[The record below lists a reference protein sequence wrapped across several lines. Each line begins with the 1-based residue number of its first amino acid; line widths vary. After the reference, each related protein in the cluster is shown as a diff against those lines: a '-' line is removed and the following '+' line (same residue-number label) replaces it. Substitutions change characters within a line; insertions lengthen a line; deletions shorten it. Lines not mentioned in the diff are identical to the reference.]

1 MPFNKIM
8 VDSRHTSEGTS
19 TKFSVSLPE
28 TITLPPHAACICT
41 DVCMTNSMVTLGTH
55 TSGSI
60 KNKFYFIERIGPV
73 GSATT
78 VLDVA
83 ILDSGKSYSADTLA
97 TEIQQQM
104 NAVSILGPLYVVAY
118 DHDTESMT
126 YTVTTTADLNSSFI
140 LTDDLLATPELQS
153 TLICRTGPALVEWF
167 PDYNRPQS
175 AMQFVGGGRGSTRSI
190 SWASLQNMLA
200 PSNLLLR
207 YDQSGMVDVRRC
219 HCVYLHSSTL
229 TNYKCVGPAGS
240 RTCLAKIPVTSGS
253 GSVLTYSHSGNLLDN
268 TPCGGVTLSTL
279 EFDLRNAEGQPV
291 DLRGGFV
298 SFTLIFVALN

>member
-1 MPFNKIM
+1 
-8 VDSRHTSEGTS
+8 
-19 TKFSVSLPE
+19 
-28 TITLPPHAACICT
+28 
-41 DVCMTNSMVTLGTH
+41 MTNSMVTLGTH
-55 TSGSI
+55 ANGSI
-60 KNKFYFIERIGPV
+60 KNKFYFIERMGPA
-73 GSATT
+73 GSPTT
-78 VLDVA
+78 VLNVA
-83 ILDSGKSYSADTLA
+83 ILDSGRSYSADTLA
-97 TEIQQQM
+97 AEIQQQM
-104 NAVSILGPLYVVAY
+104 RAVSILGPVYEVVY

-126 YTVTTTADLNSSFI
+126 YTMTTTADLNSFFI

-153 TLICRTGPALVEWF
+153 TLICRTGTALVEWF

-175 AMQFVGGGRGSTRSI
+175 AMQFVGGGRGSTMSI
-190 SWASLQNMLA
+190 PWTSLQSMLA
-200 PSNLLLR
+200 LTLLFR
-207 YDQSGMVDVRRC
+207 YDRSGMVDVRRC

-279 EFDLRNAEGQPV
+279 EFDLRNSDGLPV

-298 SFTLIFVALN
+298 SFTLLFVAVN